1 MKKSYSHVEALIFR
15 WNVVYC
21 NVGSD
26 IFLVEIHFSSS
37 AARTSYRVCNRLLC
51 CFIEFS
57 SVCWFN
63 TLCDVVEPI
72 IEFCKWVCRNL
83 CCFGCFFVTTPVSSV
98 CLAFAISSNYHSR
111 RVLYLLSKTSK
122 ASIVTTLLLM
132 PNVFLVDDVFALSS
146 FIVGWWFVDECGWVD
161 TNVGSCKNTGWNSY
175 SGFVFIILSVVLTYS
190 SQCK

>member
-26 IFLVEIHFSSS
+26 LFLVEIHFSSS

-51 CFIEFS
+51 CFIEFF

-83 CCFGCFFVTTPVSSV
+83 CCFGCFFCNNTSFFRLFGLCNFIKLSFSPIIVLIVKDFESLNCNCIVIDAERFLGRWCV
-98 CLAFAISSNYHSR
+98 CFIFIHCWMMICWWVRMSR
-111 RVLYLLSKTSK
+111 HQRRQLQEHGLK
-122 ASIVTTLLLM
+122 
-132 PNVFLVDDVFALSS
+132 
-146 FIVGWWFVDECGWVD
+146 
-161 TNVGSCKNTGWNSY
+161 
-175 SGFVFIILSVVLTYS
+175 
-190 SQCK
+190 